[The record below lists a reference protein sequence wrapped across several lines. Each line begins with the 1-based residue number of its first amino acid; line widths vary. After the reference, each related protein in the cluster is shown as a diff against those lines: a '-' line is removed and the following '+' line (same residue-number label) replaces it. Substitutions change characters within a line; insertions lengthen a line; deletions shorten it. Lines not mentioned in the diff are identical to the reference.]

1 MDTSPLL
8 GERNKVKQ
16 KKGIHMKM
24 QDDLANTVRLEL
36 QEQKC
41 KKDVFF

>member
-8 GERNKVKQ
+8 RERNKVK
-16 KKGIHMKM
+16 KKKAYMKM
-24 QDDLANTVRLEL
+24 QDDLANRVRLKL
-36 QEQKC
+36 QEQQC

>member
-8 GERNKVKQ
+8 RERNKVKQ
-16 KKGIHMKM
+16 KKAYMKM
-24 QDDLANTVRLEL
+24 QDDVANTVKLQL
-36 QEQKC
+36 QEQQC

>member
-8 GERNKVKQ
+8 RERNKVKQ
-16 KKGIHMKM
+16 KKAYMKM
-24 QDDLANTVRLEL
+24 QDDLANTVRLKL
-36 QEQKC
+36 QEQQC